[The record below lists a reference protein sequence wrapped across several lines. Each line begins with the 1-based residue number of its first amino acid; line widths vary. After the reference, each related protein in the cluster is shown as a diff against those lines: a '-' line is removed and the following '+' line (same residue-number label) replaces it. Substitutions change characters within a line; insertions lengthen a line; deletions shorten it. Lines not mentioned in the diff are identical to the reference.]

1 MKVSEL
7 LKSLET
13 LKETYGD
20 FEVVC
25 YGDLELIPEGKPY
38 ADLAYN
44 FIGEDHDK
52 LMFLDI
58 HAHAE
63 YGE

>member
-1 MKVSEL
+1 MKVSER

-25 YGDLELIPEGKPY
+25 HGDQEIIPEGKPY
-38 ADLAYN
+38 AELAYN
-44 FIGEDHDK
+44 FIGEGHDK

-58 HAHAE
+58 HTCAE